1 MNLDAVPASLRTST
15 TGQGLAGVVATAAGS
30 IAAHYNAPPEVVA
43 AVATLAGALVLIL
56 FPQEAAKAPVQV
68 QVAAADIETVISA
81 MRFGHSL
88 AKAAPAAPVLAP
100 TTQETP
106 HA

>member
-1 MNLDAVPASLRTST
+1 
-15 TGQGLAGVVATAAGS
+15 
-30 IAAHYNAPPEVVA
+30 
-43 AVATLAGALVLIL
+43 
-56 FPQEAAKAPVQV
+56 
-68 QVAAADIETVISA
+68 VAAADIETVISA

-100 TTQETP
+100 TNQENP